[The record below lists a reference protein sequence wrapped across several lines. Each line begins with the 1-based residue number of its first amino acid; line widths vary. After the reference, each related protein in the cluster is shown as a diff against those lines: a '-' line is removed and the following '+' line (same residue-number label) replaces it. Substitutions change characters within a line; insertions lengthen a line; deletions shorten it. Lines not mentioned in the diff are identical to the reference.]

1 MNIVDVIMERI
12 RVLMSDMS
20 YVWGKT
26 NELSE
31 WDSLAE
37 IKANWSLL
45 MDLATRA
52 VLCVESVALQVKAE
66 LQLIATSEEKRK
78 AAVAYLDGMIK
89 LPVYLEWMDDMIL
102 GYIVDMT
109 VRALNRKYGKTWDV
123 SSRTKTAE
131 LYRENAGK

>member
-37 IKANWSLL
+37 IKANWSLI

>member
-1 MNIVDVIMERI
+1 MNIVDVIMDRL
-12 RVLMSDMS
+12 RALMNDMS

-26 NELSE
+26 NELRE

-37 IKANWSLL
+37 IKANWNML

-109 VRALNRKYGKTWDV
+109 VGALNRKYGKTWDV

>member
-1 MNIVDVIMERI
+1 MNIVDVIMDRL
-12 RVLMSDMS
+12 RALMSDMS

-37 IKANWSLL
+37 IKANWNML

-89 LPVYLEWMDDMIL
+89 LPIYLEWMDDMVL
-102 GYIVDMT
+102 GYIVDAT
-109 VRALNRKYGKTWDV
+109 VVALNRKYGKSWGV
-123 SSRTKTAE
+123 SCRT
-131 LYRENAGK
+131 

>member
-31 WDSLAE
+31 WDSLSE

-102 GYIVDMT
+102 GYIVDTT
-109 VRALNRKYGKTWDV
+109 VGALNRKYGKTWDV

-131 LYRENAGK
+131 IYRENAGK

>member
-12 RVLMSDMS
+12 RALMSDMS

-37 IKANWSLL
+37 IKANWNML

-89 LPVYLEWMDDMIL
+89 LPIYLEWMDDMIL
-102 GYIVDMT
+102 GYIVDTT
-109 VRALNRKYGKTWDV
+109 VGALNRKYGKTWGV
-123 SSRTKTAE
+123 SSRTKAAE
-131 LYRENAGK
+131 IYRENAGK

>member
-102 GYIVDMT
+102 GYIVDTT
-109 VRALNRKYGKTWDV
+109 VGALNRKYGKTWDV

>member
-1 MNIVDVIMERI
+1 MNTVDVIMERI

-102 GYIVDMT
+102 GYIVDTT
-109 VRALNRKYGKTWDV
+109 VGALNRKYGKTWGV
-123 SSRTKTAE
+123 TNRTKAAE
-131 LYRENAGK
+131 IYRENAGK

>member
-31 WDSLAE
+31 WDSLSE

>member
-1 MNIVDVIMERI
+1 MNIVDVIMDRL
-12 RVLMSDMS
+12 RALMSDMS

-89 LPVYLEWMDDMIL
+89 LPIYLEWIDDMVL
-102 GYIVDMT
+102 GYIVDAT
-109 VRALNRKYGKTWDV
+109 VGALNRKYGKTWGV
-123 SSRTKTAE
+123 TNRTKAAE
-131 LYRENAGK
+131 IYRENAGK

>member
-1 MNIVDVIMERI
+1 MNIVDVIMDRL
-12 RVLMSDMS
+12 RALMSDMS

-131 LYRENAGK
+131 IYRESAGK

>member
-37 IKANWSLL
+37 IKENWSLL

-131 LYRENAGK
+131 IYRENAGE

>member
-1 MNIVDVIMERI
+1 MNIVDVIMDRL
-12 RVLMSDMS
+12 RALMSDMS

-102 GYIVDMT
+102 GYIVDTT
-109 VRALNRKYGKTWDV
+109 VGALNRKYGKAWGVTN
-123 SSRTKTAE
+123 RTKAAE
-131 LYRENAGK
+131 IYRENAGK

>member
-1 MNIVDVIMERI
+1 MNLMDLIMER
-12 RVLMSDMS
+12 VKTLMSDMS

-31 WDSLAE
+31 WDSLSE

-52 VLCVESVALQVKAE
+52 VLCVESVAMQVKAE
-66 LQLIATSEEKRK
+66 LQLIATNEDKRK
-78 AAVAYLDGMIK
+78 AAVSYLDGMIK

>member
-1 MNIVDVIMERI
+1 VNIVDVIMDRL
-12 RVLMSDMS
+12 RALMSDMS

-89 LPVYLEWMDDMIL
+89 LPIYLEWIDDMVL
-102 GYIVDMT
+102 GYIVDAT
-109 VRALNRKYGKTWDV
+109 VGALNRKYGKTWGV
-123 SSRTKTAE
+123 TNRTKAAE
-131 LYRENAGK
+131 IYRENAGK

>member
-12 RVLMSDMS
+12 RVLMSDTS

-37 IKANWSLL
+37 IKGNWSLL

-78 AAVAYLDGMIK
+78 AAVSYLDGMIK

>member
-1 MNIVDVIMERI
+1 MNIVDVIMDRL
-12 RVLMSDMS
+12 RALMSDMS

-37 IKANWSLL
+37 IKANWNML

-89 LPVYLEWMDDMIL
+89 LPIYLEWMDDMIL
-102 GYIVDMT
+102 GYIVDTT
-109 VRALNRKYGKTWDV
+109 VGALNRK
-123 SSRTKTAE
+123 
-131 LYRENAGK
+131 

>member
-1 MNIVDVIMERI
+1 MNIVDVIMDRL
-12 RVLMSDMS
+12 RALMSDMS

-37 IKANWSLL
+37 IKANWNML

-102 GYIVDMT
+102 GYIVDTT
-109 VRALNRKYGKTWDV
+109 VGALNRKYGKAWGVTN
-123 SSRTKTAE
+123 RTKAAE
-131 LYRENAGK
+131 IYRENAGK

>member
-1 MNIVDVIMERI
+1 MNTVDVIMERI
-12 RVLMSDMS
+12 RALMSDTS

-37 IKANWSLL
+37 IKANWGLL

-52 VLCVESVALQVKAE
+52 VLCVEFVALQAKAE
-66 LQLIATSEEKRK
+66 LQLIATNEEKRK
-78 AAVAYLDGMIK
+78 AAVSYLDGMIK